1 MTVWTELPNG
11 IQDSIASND
20 EQSMVTSI
28 GLSGNYSIPGD
39 YATINDAANDLH
51 TFGVCGHV
59 VFSLATGTYNE
70 QVSFNDILGT
80 DEDNTVTF
88 QSASGNRNDV
98 LIQYDASNTT
108 DNYVVQFDGGDW
120 ITFQDLRMKALE
132 QYSYGT
138 VLSVKSGSNNNTID
152 NCWLKGNSY
161 QTTSNYDANIR
172 WEGSSDGFTLTNS
185 LVENG
190 AQSMYMVS
198 GNTADPSED
207 MVIQGNMIKNAL
219 YYQMYMYAI
228 DGFILDDNTITND
241 SALYGGSYGYYQLYM
256 YSVNNFDITK
266 NYIGHDVGQ
275 SYYYPIYMN
284 ACIGRNNPRSQF
296 SNNCIFQGTPG
307 ATSYGYYS
315 MYAPGTGIMDFH
327 NNSITRRGGY
337 GNYPTLYIAN
347 GGLISMKNNSI
358 ANLASGYAMQ
368 IAGGFSISESD
379 YNNIYTASG
388 SPVYFGTSQ
397 YSTLEAYQ
405 AATGNDMNS
414 VQTDPNFQTSLTCIT
429 CNDTL
434 SDAGSPSSAA
444 DDIMGYTRSLSTPDI
459 GATEFVNA
467 NSFTLGGDDTICGS
481 QVVIEAGPAQS
492 VTWNVNNQ
500 TSTQSSVTLT
510 ANNEPI
516 NFNVSVNIST
526 EYCGNASDNV
536 VIRLI
541 PDASLDSATHI
552 CADESV
558 TLTPGGGSNAT
569 YMWNTGATTST
580 VDADAAGTY
589 SVTKMEEGCESEAT
603 AVVTQSTAVD
613 IANIEGCED
622 DAPISVDAT
631 IPGGSSYAWTGGSS
645 TSTAANEFA
654 TSGSYSVTATDVFG
668 CVSSSDFDLLV
679 LGAPQAA
686 ISYTGSAG
694 TAFLFSSTG
703 STNTSPNT
711 TYLWTFN
718 GIDTSSAANPTYVFP
733 WNGAPTTYP
742 VSLVIDN
749 GCGQDPAE
757 ISITVDPLS
766 INDINTA
773 DFTVYPNPASSFV
786 NITLGSE
793 VSESGLVEIMD
804 VTGRVLNSQIIAA
817 GQAIATID
825 ISDLASGS
833 YLVKVSADD
842 NVSVSSIV
850 KQ

>member
-1 MTVWTELPNG
+1 MKKTNYILTMLLVTCVSFASLGQVLVTVGTGTSATGSYNPGPTPYGTYYHDDRTHILYTAAEITAAGGFGGSILSLAFNVAAVGGQNMNGFNVSIGTTTATTLSGMVSGLTNVYTASSQGTSTGWNTYTFNSPFVWNGTDNIVVGVCFDNTSYTSDHSVYYSTTSGNMVYSRYADSWAGAGCSMSTSGGLYNGTNRPNIRFSFAPPAANDAGVASILSPIIPTCDLDSLDIEVVINNLGSDTLQNCSIYYQINTSTPVAMYYTGSVPPLGGTDTLVIGNASFSNGDDLTVWTELPNG

-296 SNNCIFQGTPG
+296 SNNCIFQGTP
-307 ATSYGYYS
+307 
-315 MYAPGTGIMDFH
+315 
-327 NNSITRRGGY
+327 RC
-337 GNYPTLYIAN
+337 YILWILFYVCSWN
-347 GGLISMKNNSI
+347 WNH
-358 ANLASGYAMQ
+358 
-368 IAGGFSISESD
+368 GF
-379 YNNIYTASG
+379 
-388 SPVYFGTSQ
+388 P
-397 YSTLEAYQ
+397 
-405 AATGNDMNS
+405 
-414 VQTDPNFQTSLTCIT
+414 
-429 CNDTL
+429 
-434 SDAGSPSSAA
+434 
-444 DDIMGYTRSLSTPDI
+444 
-459 GATEFVNA
+459 
-467 NSFTLGGDDTICGS
+467 
-481 QVVIEAGPAQS
+481 
-492 VTWNVNNQ
+492 
-500 TSTQSSVTLT
+500 
-510 ANNEPI
+510 
-516 NFNVSVNIST
+516 
-526 EYCGNASDNV
+526 
-536 VIRLI
+536 
-541 PDASLDSATHI
+541 
-552 CADESV
+552 
-558 TLTPGGGSNAT
+558 
-569 YMWNTGATTST
+569 
-580 VDADAAGTY
+580 
-589 SVTKMEEGCESEAT
+589 
-603 AVVTQSTAVD
+603 
-613 IANIEGCED
+613 
-622 DAPISVDAT
+622 
-631 IPGGSSYAWTGGSS
+631 
-645 TSTAANEFA
+645 
-654 TSGSYSVTATDVFG
+654 
-668 CVSSSDFDLLV
+668 
-679 LGAPQAA
+679 
-686 ISYTGSAG
+686 
-694 TAFLFSSTG
+694 
-703 STNTSPNT
+703 
-711 TYLWTFN
+711 
-718 GIDTSSAANPTYVFP
+718 
-733 WNGAPTTYP
+733 
-742 VSLVIDN
+742 
-749 GCGQDPAE
+749 
-757 ISITVDPLS
+757 
-766 INDINTA
+766 
-773 DFTVYPNPASSFV
+773 
-786 NITLGSE
+786 
-793 VSESGLVEIMD
+793 
-804 VTGRVLNSQIIAA
+804 
-817 GQAIATID
+817 
-825 ISDLASGS
+825 
-833 YLVKVSADD
+833 
-842 NVSVSSIV
+842 
-850 KQ
+850 